1 VRSLLSYYL
10 RLALKSVMHTPVLS
24 TLTIATIA
32 LGIAACTITLTL
44 LYLMSADPIAH
55 KSAQLYRVQLD
66 SWDPN
71 MAAIEPNLPPE
82 DVTWTDATNIVAADQ
97 AYRQTAS
104 AITWGMVNPLGQ
116 DTLPFLAQMRVT
128 HGDFFPMFAAPFL
141 YGGGW
146 NRQADQNGQLVAVLS
161 KATND
166 RVFNG
171 ENSVG
176 RTLPMLG
183 KTFTVVGVLNNW
195 HPSPKFYDMAYGA
208 FSDPEDI
215 YLPFRLK
222 ADLELPHGGQT
233 SCWQPIESDQYD
245 TFLHSECTNFQLWVE
260 LRNPAEKAAFNDY
273 LQGYVEQQKKLGRFA
288 RPINNRLS
296 NVTQWLSYKQVV
308 QADVRVMFW
317 LSVMFLLVCLLNAIS
332 LLSAKLNT
340 KTLEIGLR
348 RALGASYRQ
357 IVSQYLLEIMCL
369 GLAGGLCGLL
379 LALLGLQGVK
389 QLYAGYG
396 QLVQLDLVLTLS
408 VMLLAVIS
416 TLVAGLFPVVSAC
429 RPAPA
434 FQLKQ
439 P

>member
-1 VRSLLSYYL
+1 
-10 RLALKSVMHTPVLS
+10 
-24 TLTIATIA
+24 
-32 LGIAACTITLTL
+32 
-44 LYLMSADPIAH
+44 
-55 KSAQLYRVQLD
+55 
-66 SWDPN
+66 
-71 MAAIEPNLPPE
+71 
-82 DVTWTDATNIVAADQ
+82 
-97 AYRQTAS
+97 
-104 AITWGMVNPLGQ
+104 
-116 DTLPFLAQMRVT
+116 VT

-146 NRQADQNGQLVAVLS
+146 NRQADHNGQLVAVLS

-233 SCWQPIESDQYD
+233 SCWQPVESDQYD
-245 TFLHSECTNFQLWVE
+245 AFLHSECTNFQLWVE

-416 TLVAGLFPVVSAC
+416 TLVAGLFPVVNAC